1 MPAPG
6 PTLNAPE
13 PTLNAPELTSPAP
26 VLTSPAPVLTSPA
39 PVLTSPAP
47 VLTSPAP
54 VLTSPAPV
62 LTSPAPVLTSPAPE
76 PTLTAPRLTMPAPG
90 LTLTAPGT
98 HPASLIA
105 PEDDSRKPSITLA
118 VSKDVKGKKPRNFFT
133 ICRFCHRSFYK
144 LDKHF
149 LAKKGSCSKN
159 PNGEYWSAKEAK
171 DLHELAKDEVAERL
185 QNKSYFLASQVSS
198 LMEENKT
205 LHSFCKALSAMT
217 GIYFD
222 PLNLPDRTFS
232 FDDSRPVTV
241 PAPTPATPEAPQ
253 SAPAREETCECCDYG
268 VKPGDF
274 NKGHDM
280 SFILSERAR
289 KRRRDVLMAYTTEEM
304 PKEVSGASSES
315 SEISAGHA
323 KTKNKRRR
331 KGRRTKKTGC

>member
-1 MPAPG
+1 MSKGRSHGISSLFADFATG
-6 PTLNAPE
+6 PFINWTG
-13 PTLNAPELTSPAP
+13 TFWRRKDP
-26 VLTSPAPVLTSPA
+26 VARIPMENIGQPKKQRTCTNW
-39 PVLTSPAP
+39 
-47 VLTSPAP
+47 
-54 VLTSPAPV
+54 
-62 LTSPAPVLTSPAPE
+62 
-76 PTLTAPRLTMPAPG
+76 PRM
-90 LTLTAPGT
+90 
-98 HPASLIA
+98 
-105 PEDDSRKPSITLA
+105 
-118 VSKDVKGKKPRNFFT
+118 
-133 ICRFCHRSFYK
+133 
-144 LDKHF
+144 
-149 LAKKGSCSKN
+149 
-159 PNGEYWSAKEAK
+159 
-171 DLHELAKDEVAERL
+171 RL

-253 SAPAREETCECCDYG
+253 SAPTREETCECCDYG

-315 SEISAGHA
+315 SEISAGQA